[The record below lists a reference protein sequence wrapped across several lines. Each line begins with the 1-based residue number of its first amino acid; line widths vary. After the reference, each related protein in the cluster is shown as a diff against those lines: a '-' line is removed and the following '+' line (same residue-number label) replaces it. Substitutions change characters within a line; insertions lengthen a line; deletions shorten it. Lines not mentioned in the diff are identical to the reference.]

1 MLFFFIK
8 MIHALNIG
16 ALNQYNFFYLNL
28 RLKHTFRVMFSISFF
43 FLVGGGDWVKLKLYR
58 NSKLRSLLRLNP
70 EGQIKALLKFNVA
83 FTIKTQSLT

>member
-1 MLFFFIK
+1 MDELICMMLFFFIK

-43 FLVGGGDWVKLKLYR
+43 FLVGGGLGQIEALPKLK
-58 NSKLRSLLRLNP
+58 
-70 EGQIKALLKFNVA
+70 VA
-83 FTIKTQSLT
+83 FTIKTQPGGSN